1 MDYNDKDLVSAVIT
15 THNRLEYLKRAIES
29 VLSQTYP
36 NIECIVV
43 SDASTDGTDKYCNSR
58 TDIKYISIPKSESHG
73 GNYARNLGIK
83 AANGKYVAFL
93 DDDDAWLPTKIEK
106 QVSLL
111 KENKCECVYCLRI
124 YEVVNNGEIIK
135 HSIESTKYSI
145 EGDISK
151 TIFRHA
157 ITSTS
162 CILATKSILDRI
174 GGFDIDL
181 YKIQEYELLIRI
193 SQLTE
198 VYYYHDEPLVLYT
211 SNNSDKSRISN
222 DHNRLPIAKE
232 YIEKKHKKLLK
243 KSGFYNMFR
252 FKDWMFT
259 ALYRHALKS
268 HDKPTSFK
276 YGFYY
281 YLMLPF
287 RTIINIL
294 FKFLKLIKGRK
305 TSYNRLL
312 QITAK

>member
-1 MDYNDKDLVSAVIT
+1 MNNNDKELVSAVIT
-15 THNRLEYLKRAIES
+15 THNRLDYLKRAIES
-29 VLSQTYP
+29 VMSQTYP

-43 SDASTDGTDKYCNSR
+43 SDASTDGTDEYCNGR
-58 TDIKYISIPKSESHG
+58 DDIKYISISKNESHG

-83 AANGKYVAFL
+83 AAKGKYVAFL
-93 DDDDAWLPTKIEK
+93 DDDDAWL
-106 QVSLL
+106 
-111 KENKCECVYCLRI
+111 
-124 YEVVNNGEIIK
+124 IIK
-135 HSIESTKYSI
+135 HTIESTKYTI
-145 EGDISK
+145 EGEISK
-151 TIFRHA
+151 KIFRHA

-211 SNNSDKSRISN
+211 INKSDKSRISN

-232 YIEKKHKKLLK
+232 YIEDKHKDLLR
-243 KSGFYNMFR
+243 KSGFYNMYK
-252 FKDWMFT
+252 FKDWMNT

-268 HDKPTSFK
+268 RDKCALFK

-294 FKFLKLIKGRK
+294 K
-305 TSYNRLL
+305 
-312 QITAK
+312 